1 MEACKKLSVSILDG
15 FGQPKEQIVRQ
26 LFEEE
31 YCTFHRKVAVLDD
44 DPTGVQTVHNVSVYT
59 DWGRDAVREAMEAED
74 QEFFILTN
82 SRGFQA
88 DQTAKAHEEIGKR
101 LSEEALAAG
110 RELLVISRGDS
121 TLRGHFWL
129 EPQVLKN
136 ALETGL
142 GYQLHGLVL
151 CPFFLEGGRY
161 TIDSVHYVKEGKWL
175 VPAAQTEFAKD
186 NTFGYSHSHLG
197 EYIEEKSGGRVKK
210 EDCIRIT
217 LPELRA
223 MDADKIT
230 AKLMAAHD
238 FQPVLVDAIAETDVL
253 VFAVSLMRAM
263 KQGKEFLIRSAAAMA
278 KVMGNVHSRPLLS
291 REELIKEGDLSGGI
305 VLAGS
310 HVKKTTEQLE
320 ELRSTSAAVRFLE
333 FDVNSCFAEGGLTK
347 EADRVRAEAERL
359 IRSGVTAVVYT
370 SRRVMEPE
378 GASREEL
385 LKISVDISEA
395 VTGIIGSLREKP
407 RFIIAKGGI
416 TSSDVGTKALG
427 VKKALV
433 LGQVQPGVP
442 VWKTGPES
450 RFPGMAYII
459 FPGNVGE
466 KDTLRKI
473 VDMLGAADTS
483 REKLREHS
491 EGRYDA

>member
-1 MEACKKLSVSILDG
+1 MEACKKLPVSILDG
-15 FGQPKEQIVRQ
+15 FSQPKERIARR

-31 YCTFHRKVAVLDD
+31 YRTFQRKVAVLDD

-59 DWGRDAVREAMEAED
+59 DWGRDAVREAMEAEA

-82 SRGFQA
+82 SRGFKA
-88 DQTAKAHEEIGKR
+88 EQTAKAHEEIGRR

-161 TIDSVHYVKEGKWL
+161 TIDSVHYVKEGDWL
-175 VPAAQTEFAKD
+175 VPAAQTEFARD

-223 MDADKIT
+223 LDVDKIT

-278 KVMGNVHSRPLLS
+278 KVMGNIQSRPLLS

-310 HVKKTTEQLE
+310 HVKKTTQQLE
-320 ELRSTSAAVRFLE
+320 ELRSTSAAAGFLE
-333 FDVNSCFAEGGLTK
+333 FDVNSRFTKGGLTK

-378 GASREEL
+378 GASREDL

-442 VWKTGPES
+442 VWMTGPES
-450 RFPGMAYII
+450 RFPGMPYII

-466 KDTLRKI
+466 ADTLRKI
-473 VDMLGAADTS
+473 VDMLGASDT
-483 REKLREHS
+483 RQEEI
-491 EGRYDA
+491 